1 MGRTRDRRIATIDG
15 LRGIA
20 IVLVMWYHV
29 WQISWQSAVVPFV
42 NVSLQ
47 PLAETGFV
55 GVALFFF
62 ISGFVLLLPYAQAHL
77 TRTAPP
83 SLAHFFGR
91 RALKI
96 VPSYVLSIAVLLA
109 VGYQTYPS
117 VAAAM
122 RDLAFH
128 ILFVHDWFAISDRSI
143 NGVYWSL
150 GVEVQFYLLFPLL
163 APLFVRR
170 PLLVTVSLVTIA
182 NAWRI
187 WALLANHYFIEQRLD
202 VLPAYLDLFAAG
214 MLGAYAYA
222 AIALR
227 RPSLAK
233 RRWIFSALMLAGFA
247 GLWLLCASCYAQRYD
262 ADWPH
267 PWVVQTRS
275 LLALA
280 CLSAALGSL
289 FAARALQRVLANRVL
304 LFLAAIS
311 YNLYLWHQ
319 PLARELVRL
328 RIPPYATPDP
338 HSDRTWMLTFE
349 LVALPLAVG
358 VAALATYALERP
370 ILRLRSWRPPPRA
383 ASTAAERI

>member
-1 MGRTRDRRIATIDG
+1 MTRDARIATIDG

-20 IVLVMWYHV
+20 IVLVVWYHL
-29 WQISWQSAVVPFV
+29 WQISWQTAVVPFV
-42 NVSLQ
+42 NLSLQ

-77 TRTAPP
+77 GGTAPP
-83 SLAHFFGR
+83 TLAHFFTR

-96 VPSYVLSIAVLLA
+96 VPSYAVSIAVLLA
-109 VGYQTYPS
+109 IGYQTYPNAGAAVRD
-117 VAAAM
+117 VA
-122 RDLAFH
+122 LH
-128 ILFVHDWFAISDRSI
+128 LLFVHDWFAFSDRSI

-170 PLLVTVSLVTIA
+170 PLRTAVSLVTIA
-182 NAWRI
+182 NGWRI

-202 VLPAYLDLFAAG
+202 ALPAYLDLFAAG
-214 MLGAYAYA
+214 MLASYAYA

-227 RPSLAK
+227 RPALAE
-233 RRWIFSALMLAGFA
+233 RRGLFSALMLAGFA
-247 GLWLLCASCYAQRYD
+247 GLWLLCTACYAQRYN

-275 LLALA
+275 LLALTCFA
-280 CLSAALGSL
+280 AALGSL
-289 FAARALQRVLANRVL
+289 FAARPLQRVLANRAL

-319 PLARELVRL
+319 PLARELLRL
-328 RIPPYATPDP
+328 RIPPYATADP
-338 HSDRTWMLTFE
+338 HADKSWMLAFE
-349 LVALPLAVG
+349 MVALPLATG

-370 ILRLRSWRPPPRA
+370 ILRLRSWRPPRS
-383 ASTAAERI
+383 ASAAAERT